1 MTQGSPTHLI
11 IINCHQF
18 AVFCDLARFIL
29 VNVLIAGRAHKSR
42 RAAALVVVHEV
53 DALLEFRARHP
64 LAVVNVLLGV
74 VTVKQ

>member
-1 MTQGSPTHLI
+1 ML
-11 IINCHQF
+11 F
-18 AVFCDLARFIL
+18 FCERNDHDDLERFIL
-29 VNVLIAGRAHKSR
+29 VDVLITGRAHKSR